1 MGTRDEFAIEGKM
14 AVADEAEPAMSAF
27 DPKRE
32 NEQARLNRRNR
43 SWIAD
48 VQFEAAQTYRGAP
61 SLLGSFL
68 PFGTWCTLA
77 PRSEGFI
84 ITGGV
89 G

>member
-1 MGTRDEFAIEGKM
+1 M

-43 SWIAD
+43 NWIAD

-61 SLLGSFL
+61 SL
-68 PFGTWCTLA
+68 
-77 PRSEGFI
+77 
-84 ITGGV
+84 
-89 G
+89 